1 MEKVINGQ
9 VYKEVKINKMVING
23 KEKDGCII
31 SAEENNGEDEL
42 IVTIV
47 TESLDK
53 NQ

>member
-9 VYKEVKINKMVING
+9 VYKEVKIDKLIING
-23 KEKDGCII
+23 KEKSGCII

-47 TESLDK
+47 TESSAK
-53 NQ
+53 SE